1 MYIGEFGDKLV
12 RRLSAKSWC
21 FQTVVL
27 EKILEIPFDS
37 KDIKPVNPKGNNP
50 EYSLKGLMLQLQYV
64 GHVMW
69 SRLTG
74 KDRDTGKDWRQKGA
88 NREWDG

>member
-50 EYSLKGLMLQLQYV
+50 EYSLKGLMRQLQYF
-64 GHVMW
+64 GLVMW
-69 SRLTG
+69 RVDSLEKTVILG
-74 KDRDTGKDWRQKGA
+74 KIEGKKRRGQ
-88 NREWDG
+88 

>member
-50 EYSLKGLMLQLQYV
+50 EYSLKGLMRQLQYF

-69 SRLTG
+69 RVDSLEKTVILG
-74 KDRDTGKDWRQKGA
+74 KIEGKKRRGQ
-88 NREWDG
+88 